1 MLCSWSL
8 LLGCALVLPAAGPRA
23 VTGYGTGY
31 GEYSPGP
38 ANLSRGELGD
48 ADVRSAIR
56 AVGARRAEFL
66 ARWRAGGAKRAESA
80 DSAGGGD
87 RNGRAV
93 PGPPA
98 VRGAEDAVVLG
109 VFGEA

>member
-1 MLCSWSL
+1 MPCSWSL

-66 ARWRAGGAKRAESA
+66 ARWRAGGAKRAETA
-80 DSAGGGD
+80 DSARGEETDGGAPA
-87 RNGRAV
+87 GR
-93 PGPPA
+93 PA
-98 VRGAEDAVVLG
+98 RR
-109 VFGEA
+109 